1 MEVLLYVR
9 IAILFLLFS
18 VTLSMNL
25 DDNLI
30 ARLGFSVNLGLILV
44 LATTCTLFVARR
56 RELIVALIVFLS
68 LNANMPADF
77 SLHLGYDRDLYGG
90 LMLALLLQPLL
101 MRVLV

>member
-30 ARLGFSVNLGLILV
+30 ALLGFSVNLGLILV

-77 SLHLGYDRDLYGG
+77 SLNLGYDRDLYGG

-101 MRVLV
+101 MRVLD

>member
-30 ARLGFSVNLGLILV
+30 ARLGFSVNLGFILV

-77 SLHLGYDRDLYGG
+77 SLNLGYDRDLYGG

-101 MRVLV
+101 MRVLD

>member
-9 IAILFLLFS
+9 IAMLFLLFS

-77 SLHLGYDRDLYGG
+77 SLNLGYDRDLYGG

-101 MRVLV
+101 MRVLD

>member
-77 SLHLGYDRDLYGG
+77 SLNLGYDRDLYGG
-90 LMLALLLQPLL
+90 LMLAMLLQPLL
-101 MRVLV
+101 MRVLD

>member
-1 MEVLLYVR
+1 MEVLLYVS

-77 SLHLGYDRDLYGG
+77 SLNLGYDRDLYGG

-101 MRVLV
+101 MRVLD

>member
-44 LATTCTLFVARR
+44 LATTCTLFVARS

-77 SLHLGYDRDLYGG
+77 SLNLGYDRDLYGG

-101 MRVLV
+101 MRVLD

>member
-1 MEVLLYVR
+1 MEVLLYIR
-9 IAILFLLFS
+9 IAMLFLLFS

-77 SLHLGYDRDLYGG
+77 SLNLGYDRDLYGG

-101 MRVLV
+101 MRVLD

>member
-77 SLHLGYDRDLYGG
+77 SLNLGYDRDLYGG

-101 MRVLV
+101 MRVLD

>member
-9 IAILFLLFS
+9 IAILFLLFL

-77 SLHLGYDRDLYGG
+77 SLNLGYDRDLYGG

-101 MRVLV
+101 MRVLD

>member
-77 SLHLGYDRDLYGG
+77 SLNLGYDRDLYGG
-90 LMLALLLQPLL
+90 LMLAVLLQPLL
-101 MRVLV
+101 MRVLD

>member
-18 VTLSMNL
+18 VTMSMNL

-77 SLHLGYDRDLYGG
+77 SLNLGYDRDLYGG

-101 MRVLV
+101 MRVLD

>member
-56 RELIVALIVFLS
+56 SELIVALIVFLS

-77 SLHLGYDRDLYGG
+77 SLNLGYDRDIYGG
-90 LMLALLLQPLL
+90 LMLAMLMQPLL
-101 MRVLV
+101 MRVLD